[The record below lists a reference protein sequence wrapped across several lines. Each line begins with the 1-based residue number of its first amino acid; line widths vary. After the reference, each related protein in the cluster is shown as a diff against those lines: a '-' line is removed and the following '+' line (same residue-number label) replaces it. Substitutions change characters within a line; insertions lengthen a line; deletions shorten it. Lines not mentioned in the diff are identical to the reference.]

1 VIRDE
6 LLQRTIAILRHYEVG
21 VVKLNKLRFELLRED
36 RNATGTVPMNF
47 FKIMQKRFGLNF
59 STMEHK
65 ETYSYFTLKPGGGT
79 IFKIS

>member
-1 VIRDE
+1 
-6 LLQRTIAILRHYEVG
+6 
-21 VVKLNKLRFELLRED
+21 
-36 RNATGTVPMNF
+36 MNF

-59 STMEHK
+59 STIEHK